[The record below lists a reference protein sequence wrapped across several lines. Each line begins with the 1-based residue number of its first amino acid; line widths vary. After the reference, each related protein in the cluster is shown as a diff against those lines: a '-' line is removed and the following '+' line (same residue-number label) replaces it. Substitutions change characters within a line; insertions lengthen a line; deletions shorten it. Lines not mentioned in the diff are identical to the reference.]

1 MLTVLLFIIIILITI
16 FSVDLG
22 YSTINPNSGKGISK
36 KISYNIID
44 IGDIKDE
51 RARLLF

>member
-1 MLTVLLFIIIILITI
+1 MNQLIIVILVTI
-16 FSVDLG
+16 FTIDLS
-22 YSTINPNSGKGISK
+22 YSIISPNSGKGISK
-36 KISYNIID
+36 KISYNIIN